1 MIDTTSD
8 FHLAIREAMGDLDS
22 VPDNPRYTVPMDALL
37 VASQHSAAL
46 LLLLEAGLNVSA
58 TGVLRMQYEALL
70 RAVWAFFAAKP
81 AEVAALA
88 APLTTGT
95 VKAAKS
101 LGMSA
106 DLLKAI
112 EASSAP
118 DDLKRSLREIRTSAW
133 DMMNSY
139 IHAGIHPLRRHE
151 GSHPLEL
158 ATALKVSNGML
169 FLAAGLMVA
178 LSGHPERQ
186 QDINLVSLKFGDVL
200 PARHVPQQP

>member
-1 MIDTTSD
+1 MD
-8 FHLAIREAMGDLDS
+8 FHLAIREAVGELDA
-22 VPDNPRYTVPMDALL
+22 VPDSPRYTVPMDSAL
-37 VASQHSAAL
+37 VTSQHAAAL
-46 LLLLEAGLNVSA
+46 VNLLEVGLNVSA
-58 TGVLRMQYEALL
+58 MGVLRMQYEAML
-70 RAVWAFFAAKP
+70 RAVWACFAAKP

-88 APLTTGT
+88 APLTPGT

-139 IHAGIHPLRRHE
+139 IHAGIHPLRRYG

-169 FLAAGLMVA
+169 LLAAGLMVV
-178 LSGHPERQ
+178 LSGYPKRQ
-186 QDINLVSLKFGDVL
+186 QDINLVGLHFGDVL
-200 PARHVPQQP
+200 PDRHVPLQP